1 MLLGHT
7 NVGFANDIIHSLAA
21 PTGYDGVMPDA
32 PRPPVALRT
41 LVSWQ
46 ASRVATIGTRLT
58 AARMPLEARSDF
70 AVLSALEEYGALS
83 QADIGRVLGLDRN
96 NVNGIVVRLEAGGF
110 LRRSP
115 DPGDRR
121 RNIVAITRTG
131 AERLTELKRQ
141 ADAVQDE
148 LLAALSPT
156 DRETLVRLL
165 GEVLAAH
172 PAQPA

>member
-1 MLLGHT
+1 
-7 NVGFANDIIHSLAA
+7 
-21 PTGYDGVMPDA
+21 MPDDF
-32 PRPPVALRT
+32 RPPLALRR

-58 AARMPLEARSDF
+58 ATRMPLEARSDF
-70 AVLSALEEYGALS
+70 AVLSALKEYGPLS

-96 NVNGIVVRLEAGGF
+96 NVNGIVVRLEADGS

-121 RNIVAITRTG
+121 RNIVAVTQSG
-131 AERLTELKRQ
+131 AERLTELKGQ
-141 ADAVQDE
+141 AVAVQDE
-148 LLAALSPT
+148 LLAALSPA
-156 DRETLVRLL
+156 DRDTLVRLL
-165 GEVLAAH
+165 DEVLAAH

>member
-1 MLLGHT
+1 
-7 NVGFANDIIHSLAA
+7 
-21 PTGYDGVMPDA
+21 
-32 PRPPVALRT
+32 
-41 LVSWQ
+41 
-46 ASRVATIGTRLT
+46 
-58 AARMPLEARSDF
+58 MPLEARSDF
-70 AVLSALEEYGALS
+70 AVLSALEEYGTLS

-148 LLAALSPT
+148 LLAALSPA